1 MRNTSE
7 QLLTSIQ
14 QKLKIRHILQK
25 WFSTLLFF
33 LKDNTYSLF
42 DILILRML
50 LHEKWSN
57 NLIVCQKT
65 SLNSITKKKTEKH
78 HLES

>member
-65 SLNSITKKKTEKH
+65 SLNSITKKITEKH